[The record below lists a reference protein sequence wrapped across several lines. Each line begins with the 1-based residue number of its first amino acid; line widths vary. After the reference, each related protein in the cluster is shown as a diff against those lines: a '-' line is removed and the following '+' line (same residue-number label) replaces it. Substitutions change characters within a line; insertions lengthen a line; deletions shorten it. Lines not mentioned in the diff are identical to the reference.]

1 MQFIYADMTV
11 RVMKF
16 PEPSF
21 PYRPDFISIIRRGDL
36 INITSESSSKYNKN
50 QYQWN
55 NRPGYF
61 RLAALADNGCAILIG
76 RPPVLPAKIDSGNS
90 DASKKNQPAKVSQ
103 MGKCIC
109 CSRRR

>member
-1 MQFIYADMTV
+1 MQFIDADMTV

-21 PYRPDFISIIRRGDL
+21 PYRPDFISIIRRGDI

-61 RLAALADNGCAILIG
+61 QFTVVGDNGCYILIG
-76 RPPVLPAKIDSGNS
+76 TTPVLPGKIDDGNRS
-90 DASKKNQPAKVSQ
+90 EERRV
-103 MGKCIC
+103 GK
-109 CSRRR
+109 

>member
-1 MQFIYADMTV
+1 MQFIDADMTV

-21 PYRPDFISIIRRGDL
+21 PYRPDFISIIRRDDN

-55 NRPGYF
+55 NSPGYF
-61 RLAALADNGCAILIG
+61 QFTVVGDHGCYILIG
-76 RPPVLPAKIDSGNS
+76 ATPVLPGQTNDGNS
-90 DASKKNQPAKVSQ
+90 DDNKKDHAGYVNK
-103 MGKCIC
+103 IE
-109 CSRRR
+109 

>member
-1 MQFIYADMTV
+1 MQFIDADMTV

-36 INITSESSSKYNKN
+36 VNITSESSSKYNKN

-55 NRPGYF
+55 NGAVYF
-61 RLAALADNGCAILIG
+61 QFTVVGDSRCYILIG
-76 RPPVLPAKIDSGNS
+76 MAPVLQGKIDDGISVATKKDQAGNVT
-90 DASKKNQPAKVSQ
+90 K
-103 MGKCIC
+103 I
-109 CSRRR
+109 